1 MSRRDTGTDDP
12 RVRVRPGRGS
22 RPRSKVRPDWSEQPL
37 GRVVSIDRGRY
48 GVVLADPEGTRL
60 IGVRAR
66 ELGRGS
72 LVLGDRV
79 RMTGDLSGRPDTL
92 ARIVAIEDR
101 STVLRRSRD
110 DAADERSEK
119 AIVANA
125 QVMVVVVA
133 AADPE
138 PRTGM
143 VDRCLV
149 AAYEAGLEPVL
160 CVTKSDLADPAPFV
174 ARFSPFGLTSVAVSL
189 LAPETDGDEGKGKGE
204 DEGEGDRA
212 DPGLDRLRD
221 LLADRFSVLV
231 GHSGV
236 GKSTLINALVPGAG
250 RATGHVNAVTGR
262 GRHTSTS
269 AEAFELPGGGWVAD
283 TPGVRSFG
291 LGHVSADDILAVFP
305 DVAEA
310 ASWCLPMCTHAADE
324 PSCALDAWAVGAEPF
339 ARGSG
344 ALDADESARRMARV
358 AAVRRLL
365 ASLRAA
371 NPLP

>member
-189 LAPETDGDEGKGKGE
+189 LAPETDGDEG
-204 DEGEGDRA
+204 EGEGDRA

-324 PSCALDAWAVGAEPF
+324 PSCALDAWTVGAEPF
-339 ARGSG
+339 AHGGG
-344 ALDADESARRMARV
+344 AVDADESARRTARV

-371 NPLP
+371 NPLL